1 MTLNWE
7 LSPLMRAIVDA
18 AERMGGGGTD
28 AELSREAASRGESGR
43 DSDHAHFAKGY
54 RELERRGILRR
65 ERVGERLCWWL
76 TEEAWRERGHAGSA
90 PGTAQ
95 IGLFA

>member
-1 MTLNWE
+1 MLDWN

-54 RELERRGILRR
+54 RELEARGILRR
-65 ERVGERLCWWL
+65 ERMGDRLCWWL
-76 TEEAWRERGHAGSA
+76 TETAWRERGHDGPM
-90 PGTAQ
+90 PGTQ
-95 IGLFA
+95 QMGLFG